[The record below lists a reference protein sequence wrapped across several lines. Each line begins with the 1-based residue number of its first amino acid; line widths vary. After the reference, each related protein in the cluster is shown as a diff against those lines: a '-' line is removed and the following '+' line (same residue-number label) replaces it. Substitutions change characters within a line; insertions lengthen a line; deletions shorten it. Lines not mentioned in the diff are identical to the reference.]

1 MQSAETWHIS
11 STLWRCS
18 ARKTHWCCAC
28 RRYLATL
35 VEGQDAVTI
44 LEVDAAACKLAL
56 RQCITIHDLAL
67 PTAVQ
72 VDCWPPLSPIRANL
86 LLCVI
91 CQLRTRD
98 NSLLHK

>member
-1 MQSAETWHIS
+1 MQSVGTWHIS
-11 STLWRCS
+11 STLWRRS
-18 ARKTHWCCAC
+18 LRKTHWCHAC

-72 VDCWPPLSPIRANL
+72 VDCWPPLSPIRADL
-86 LLCVI
+86 LFCVI